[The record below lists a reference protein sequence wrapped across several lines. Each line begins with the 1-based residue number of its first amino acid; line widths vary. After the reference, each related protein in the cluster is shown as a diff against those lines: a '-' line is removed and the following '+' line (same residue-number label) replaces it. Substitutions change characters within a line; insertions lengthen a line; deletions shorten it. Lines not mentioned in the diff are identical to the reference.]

1 MVIQITMNFA
11 NLWRSVDEILILT
24 ILIKKSMIHLER
36 RYLNLN
42 KDDQIIINAQQA
54 LLEEEEQEHNK
65 EIEVLETQKALKIIQ
80 NILPLIGRQL
90 LIQIFNLEKP
100 QSLAII

>member
-1 MVIQITMNFA
+1 MNFA

-42 KDDQIIINAQQA
+42 KNDQITINALQA
-54 LLEEEEQEHNK
+54 LLEEHKEE
-65 EIEVLETQKALKIIQ
+65 IAVL
-80 NILPLIGRQL
+80 
-90 LIQIFNLEKP
+90 
-100 QSLAII
+100 